1 MGMKT
6 YIAIPNT
13 KNFVLT
19 DYRFWAEHERELD
32 EWCRK
37 NFCVRAG
44 MTVTALNDYGH
55 ILFGLRWS

>member
-1 MGMKT
+1 MKT